1 MSLTQAGLSTI
12 KSYIDAHS
20 GGSAG
25 SGWTKVIDTDFD
37 GQTVEWSAEVPE
49 GTREILVFIKDAKIN
64 NDTSYGVLNLM
75 VNGNISDFDGQTVE
89 WSAEVPEGTREI
101 LVFIKDAKINND
113 TSYGVLNLMVNG
125 NISVNRLGKIPNS
138 TEDGSTHTVALILIG
153 NRILWQDTTGSTWFN
168 VSTESIQ
175 TVGVKD
181 TYGGI
186 YTMAT
191 GHLEVLVR

>member
-20 GGSAG
+20 GGSGG

-75 VNGNISDFDGQTVE
+75 VNGNISG
-89 WSAEVPEGTREI
+89 
-101 LVFIKDAKINND
+101 
-113 TSYGVLNLMVNG
+113 
-125 NISVNRLGKIPNS
+125 NRLGNIPNS
-138 TEDGSTHTVALILIG
+138 TEGGSTHTVALILIG
-153 NRILWQDTTGSTWFN
+153 NRILWQDTNGSTWFN